1 MSKVIDGRMYPEEI
15 LDRGRPM
22 PRNYFHIEID
32 FFTLSEPRK
41 ETEDERKIRERDESY
56 FEFCKKIY
64 GE

>member
-1 MSKVIDGRMYPEEI
+1 MSKVIDGGMYTEEF
-15 LDRGRPM
+15 LDRARPM

-32 FFTLSEPRK
+32 FFTLPEPRK
-41 ETEDERKIRERDESY
+41 ETEEERKIRERDESY

>member
-1 MSKVIDGRMYPEEI
+1 MSKAIDVWMYPEDI

-22 PRNYFHIEID
+22 PRNYFIIEYD
-32 FFTLSEPRK
+32 PFSLPEPRK
-41 ETEDERKIRERDESY
+41 ETEEERKIRERDESY